1 MEFTW
6 KTANGNFKDVS
17 VELDSEVMEL
27 SGNTENYCE
36 VYKELAELV
45 GESGAKKIWTHY
57 RGLSIQF
64 PQRLYSKEYTRQF
77 IGENL
82 DTMKPKEMA
91 KLLSLTE
98 RRVRQIVKEM
108 KEEKNYD
115 KSAQNSN
122 ENVSNN
128 GVYNIPKQKFR
139 IRHLIKYGSR
149 LCKIFKEIY

>member
-45 GESGAKKIWTHY
+45 GESGAKKIWAHY

-77 IGENL
+77 IGKNL

-115 KSAQNSN
+115 KSAT
-122 ENVSNN
+122 E
-128 GVYNIPKQKFR
+128 F
-139 IRHLIKYGSR
+139 
-149 LCKIFKEIY
+149 

>member
-57 RGLSIQF
+57 RALSIQF

-115 KSAQNSN
+115 KSAT
-122 ENVSNN
+122 E
-128 GVYNIPKQKFR
+128 F
-139 IRHLIKYGSR
+139 
-149 LCKIFKEIY
+149 